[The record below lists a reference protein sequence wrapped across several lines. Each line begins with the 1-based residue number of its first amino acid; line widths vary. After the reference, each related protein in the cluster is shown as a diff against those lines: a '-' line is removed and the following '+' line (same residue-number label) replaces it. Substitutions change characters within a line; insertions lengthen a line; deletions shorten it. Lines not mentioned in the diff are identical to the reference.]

1 MRHSILGLRYF
12 PLLAALL
19 AALAGIARAPRSTTF
34 GAPPAVAAPAI
45 AAASGDP
52 AFRALVDRFIE
63 ENFKL
68 NPEAATWAGDHRY
81 DGEVSDL
88 SANGV
93 AARIQRAL
101 EWKERFSRIDPATL
115 SPAAEADREWLLA
128 NCDGDLLDDQEI
140 RTYQRQPAIYLPTPG
155 IYALLER
162 DFAPLAK
169 RMSLVAAR
177 EQASLKNF
185 QAARDNL
192 VPGKMP
198 KVAAQIVATEMEGTL
213 GFFAVELPTAFAAVP
228 DGPAKAQFRDANGKT
243 IAALH
248 AYQKWLAEVAAP
260 KASDNFAIGA
270 DAYRRMLADDDMVD
284 VPLPQ
289 LEQLGEQEL
298 ARLQT
303 AFTATAA
310 QIDPTHSPTDILRAI
325 GRRHPA
331 ADQAINVVAAG
342 LAEIRAFVVAHHLA
356 TIDPNAP
363 DPIVRE
369 TPPYMRA
376 TTFASMDSPGPFEKS
391 DQAYFNVTLPESGWS
406 PQQAEQALEF
416 FSPPM
421 ISDVS
426 VHEVYPGHYVQFLDN
441 RRNSDQVRSLFR
453 SGANVEGWGLYC
465 EQMMLEQGLRGGNPA
480 YRLAEL
486 QMALQRACRF
496 LVGLRMHTRG
506 MTVPEATAFFER
518 NAYMT
523 PHSATMEALRGTQDP
538 GYLRYQ
544 LGKLMILK
552 LRDDVHK
559 QEGAA
564 FDLGR
569 FHDDFLRQGA
579 LPLKLIRRLMLG
591 ADGSLL

>member
-1 MRHSILGLRYF
+1 VPMRHSILGLRYF

-19 AALAGIARAPRSTTF
+19 AGIAATSVQDIP
-34 GAPPAVAAPAI
+34 AAPLLYGPSD
-45 AAASGDP
+45 AALRDA
-52 AFRALVDRFIE
+52 AFRRLVDRFIV

-68 NPEAATWAGDHRY
+68 SPEAATWAGDHRY

-88 SANGV
+88 SARGI
-93 AARIQRAL
+93 AARIQLAS
-101 EWKERFSRIDPATL
+101 EWKDRFSHIDPATL
-115 SPAAEADREWLLA
+115 SPAAEADREWLVA
-128 NCDGDLLDDQEI
+128 TCDGYLLDDQEI
-140 RTYQRQPAIYLPTPG
+140 RVYQKQPAIYLPTPG
-155 IYALLER
+155 VYALLER

-177 EQASLKNF
+177 EQGALKNF

-198 KVAAQIVATEMEGTL
+198 KVAAQIVASEMEGTL
-213 GFFAVELPTAFAAVP
+213 SFFAVELPTAFASVP
-228 DGPAKAQFRDANGKT
+228 DGPAKAQFRDANRKT

-298 ARLQT
+298 ARLQS

-325 GRRHPA
+325 GRRHPP

-363 DPIVRE
+363 DPIARE

-391 DQAYFNVTLPESGWS
+391 DQAYFNVTLPERGSS
-406 PQQAEQALEF
+406 PQQVEQALEF

-441 RRNSDQVRSLFR
+441 RRNPDQVRSLFR

-506 MTVPEATAFFER
+506 MTVPEATTLFER